1 MKIAVTYDNG
11 SVFQH
16 FGKTENFKI
25 FEVENGAIISSE
37 VVGSNGAGHSA
48 LAGFLAD
55 AGVDVVICG
64 GIGGGAQAALSE
76 AGIKVCAGVSG
87 DVNEA
92 AESYVNGTLECTS
105 EGNCDHHHEEG
116 GHCCHGE
123 ESEESGCEG
132 GCGGCHGGCG
142 TPEPIM
148 EGKNVGK
155 KCRTHYKG
163 TFNDGTQAVA
173 NMEVGESVEIHLM
186 PEEAYGMPDPAAI
199 FTLEIAQLPGS
210 EELEAGQQVYLSN
223 QFGQPFPVKVV
234 AKDDK
239 TITFDANHEMA
250 GKELNFTIELVS
262 VEA

>member
-1 MKIAVTYDNG
+1 MDLFSSILEKQRI
-11 SVFQH
+11 
-16 FGKTENFKI
+16 FKI

-64 GIGGGAQAALSE
+64 GIGGGAQEALSE

-163 TFNDGTQAVA
+163 TFNDGTQFDFSYDRG
-173 NMEVGESVEIHLM
+173 EPLEFICGVGQMIRGFDQAWQTWKLASLLRSILCQRKHTACRIRLRSLHLR
-186 PEEAYGMPDPAAI
+186 
-199 FTLEIAQLPGS
+199 LRS
-210 EELEAGQQVYLSN
+210 S
-223 QFGQPFPVKVV
+223 QFRG
-234 AKDDK
+234 
-239 TITFDANHEMA
+239 T
-250 GKELNFTIELVS
+250 
-262 VEA
+262 

>member
-37 VVGSNGAGHSA
+37 VVSSNGAGHSA

-64 GIGGGAQAALSE
+64 GIGGGAQEALSE

-116 GHCCHGE
+116 GHD
-123 ESEESGCEG
+123 SSGDPDTSKTAASWFGAC
-132 GCGGCHGGCG
+132 
-142 TPEPIM
+142 I
-148 EGKNVGK
+148 
-155 KCRTHYKG
+155 
-163 TFNDGTQAVA
+163 FLIVA
-173 NMEVGESVEIHLM
+173 
-186 PEEAYGMPDPAAI
+186 A
-199 FTLEIAQLPGS
+199 
-210 EELEAGQQVYLSN
+210 
-223 QFGQPFPVKVV
+223 
-234 AKDDK
+234 
-239 TITFDANHEMA
+239 TILRSFF
-250 GKELNFTIELVS
+250 L
-262 VEA
+262 

>member
-11 SVFQH
+11 NIFQH

-64 GIGGGAQAALSE
+64 GIGGGAQEALSE

-105 EGNCDHHHEEG
+105 EGNCDHHHEPPS
-116 GHCCHGE
+116 CP
-123 ESEESGCEG
+123 S
-132 GCGGCHGGCG
+132 
-142 TPEPIM
+142 
-148 EGKNVGK
+148 
-155 KCRTHYKG
+155 
-163 TFNDGTQAVA
+163 D
-173 NMEVGESVEIHLM
+173 L
-186 PEEAYGMPDPAAI
+186 
-199 FTLEIAQLPGS
+199 
-210 EELEAGQQVYLSN
+210 
-223 QFGQPFPVKVV
+223 
-234 AKDDK
+234 
-239 TITFDANHEMA
+239 
-250 GKELNFTIELVS
+250 
-262 VEA
+262 

>member
-163 TFNDGTQAVA
+163 TFNDGTQFDSSYDRG
-173 NMEVGESVEIHLM
+173 EPLEFICGVGQMIK
-186 PEEAYGMPDPAAI
+186 G
-199 FTLEIAQLPGS
+199 
-210 EELEAGQQVYLSN
+210 
-223 QFGQPFPVKVV
+223 
-234 AKDDK
+234 
-239 TITFDANHEMA
+239 
-250 GKELNFTIELVS
+250 
-262 VEA
+262 

>member
-132 GCGGCHGGCG
+132 GCGGCHDGCG

-155 KCRTHYKG
+155 KDRKSTR
-163 TFNDGTQAVA
+163 
-173 NMEVGESVEIHLM
+173 
-186 PEEAYGMPDPAAI
+186 
-199 FTLEIAQLPGS
+199 
-210 EELEAGQQVYLSN
+210 
-223 QFGQPFPVKVV
+223 
-234 AKDDK
+234 
-239 TITFDANHEMA
+239 
-250 GKELNFTIELVS
+250 LNS
-262 VEA
+262 SH

>member
-37 VVGSNGAGHSA
+37 VVSSNGAGHSA

-105 EGNCDHHHEEG
+105 EGTCDHHHEEG
-116 GHCCHGE
+116 DVRIY
-123 ESEESGCEG
+123 SQ
-132 GCGGCHGGCG
+132 
-142 TPEPIM
+142 
-148 EGKNVGK
+148 K
-155 KCRTHYKG
+155 
-163 TFNDGTQAVA
+163 
-173 NMEVGESVEIHLM
+173 
-186 PEEAYGMPDPAAI
+186 
-199 FTLEIAQLPGS
+199 
-210 EELEAGQQVYLSN
+210 ELENLLHIEFETVIWKKLSN
-223 QFGQPFPVKVV
+223 TSCLCI
-234 AKDDK
+234 AKK
-239 TITFDANHEMA
+239 SRRRNE
-250 GKELNFTIELVS
+250 
-262 VEA
+262 

>member
-64 GIGGGAQAALSE
+64 GIGGGAQEALSE

-142 TPEPIM
+142 TPEPI
-148 EGKNVGK
+148 K
-155 KCRTHYKG
+155 KILR
-163 TFNDGTQAVA
+163 QAFQGRDLRQDVPQC
-173 NMEVGESVEIHLM
+173 M
-186 PEEAYGMPDPAAI
+186 
-199 FTLEIAQLPGS
+199 
-210 EELEAGQQVYLSN
+210 QQHSDTGIPRSGFLWMK
-223 QFGQPFPVKVV
+223 PFVDETVQ
-234 AKDDK
+234 
-239 TITFDANHEMA
+239 I
-250 GKELNFTIELVS
+250 
-262 VEA
+262 

>member
-64 GIGGGAQAALSE
+64 GIGGGAQEALSE

-92 AESYVNGTLECTS
+92 MVA
-105 EGNCDHHHEEG
+105 
-116 GHCCHGE
+116 
-123 ESEESGCEG
+123 
-132 GCGGCHGGCG
+132 
-142 TPEPIM
+142 
-148 EGKNVGK
+148 
-155 KCRTHYKG
+155 
-163 TFNDGTQAVA
+163 AVA
-173 NMEVGESVEIHLM
+173 
-186 PEEAYGMPDPAAI
+186 
-199 FTLEIAQLPGS
+199 
-210 EELEAGQQVYLSN
+210 
-223 QFGQPFPVKVV
+223 VV
-234 AKDDK
+234 AAARAAAA
-239 TITFDANHEMA
+239 DATA
-250 GKELNFTIELVS
+250 A
-262 VEA
+262 VEHQSQSWKARM

>member
-1 MKIAVTYDNG
+1 MPVAGKEKEKMKIAVTYDNG

-37 VVGSNGAGHSA
+37 VVSSNGAGHSA

-87 DVNEA
+87 DVNKA

-105 EGNCDHHHEEG
+105 EGTCDHHHEEG

-148 EGKNVGK
+148 EGKNVDRK
-155 KCRTHYKG
+155 
-163 TFNDGTQAVA
+163 
-173 NMEVGESVEIHLM
+173 SV
-186 PEEAYGMPDPAAI
+186 
-199 FTLEIAQLPGS
+199 
-210 EELEAGQQVYLSN
+210 V
-223 QFGQPFPVKVV
+223 
-234 AKDDK
+234 
-239 TITFDANHEMA
+239 
-250 GKELNFTIELVS
+250 
-262 VEA
+262 